1 MSPSDNQ
8 NPVGHDAACDADDDA
23 FVRRVNLLE
32 ILAEDRP
39 ETAPPPE
46 GAARTWTEARIRAH
60 YRTEDSDCGGARGAS
75 PGSRG
80 REASRTELA
89 VGSISGG
96 TPLGKETTT
105 TTTTTT
111 TRRRRPLR
119 VRDTPP
125 LRFPKGFPIGARI
138 F

>member
-46 GAARTWTEARIRAH
+46 GAAR
-60 YRTEDSDCGGARGAS
+60 DGGAHTRALPHGRQRLRRSAREVFLPEVAGGGEPDGAD
-75 PGSRG
+75 G
-80 REASRTELA
+80 RVHFQDAAGKDDDDEL
-89 VGSISGG
+89 GDDFRRSK
-96 TPLGKETTT
+96 TNDD
-105 TTTTTT
+105 
-111 TRRRRPLR
+111 RRRLR
-119 VRDTPP
+119 ESVS
-125 LRFPKGFPIGARI
+125 
-138 F
+138 